1 MANVT
6 LRQKKMANN
15 KSSLYLDYFP
25 PIINPKTANETRREF
40 LKLKIFDH
48 PTNLL
53 EKEHNKSTIE
63 FANLIRAKR
72 LTQLKDREYGF
83 KENIEI
89 NVNFVEYYESI
100 IAEYYNTGSKNNH
113 LTWKAS
119 SNYFKKFIGSKVSS
133 KNITQLTLKKY
144 REFLLTTSN
153 LRTNKR
159 KLAVNTA
166 STYYKHFI
174 FVLKRAFNEQ
184 IIHTNLA
191 QQAVYIKEEE
201 TFREY
206 LTEEEL
212 VKLWNTDI
220 KLPQIKRAALFSAL
234 TGFRFID
241 IKNLNWDIVLG
252 DKHQGYYISLREEKT
267 KSIKNHPI
275 SDTAYNILK
284 TQKTN
289 TGLIFGGIQYSQT
302 TRPLKEWITKSG
314 IKKKIS
320 FHNFRHSYAT
330 LQLANGTDIYTVSKL
345 LGHKSCSLNAI
356 IANRANGTFSKNP
369 GKVVDELIEYTLK
382 KLVK

>member
-6 LRQKKMANN
+6 LRQKKIANN

-25 PIINPKTANETRREF
+25 PIISPKTGNETRREF
-40 LKLKIFDH
+40 LKLKIFDN
-48 PTNLL
+48 PSNQL

-72 LTQLKDREYGF
+72 LTQIKDREYGF

-113 LTWKAS
+113 LAWKAS
-119 SNYFKKFIGSKVSS
+119 FNYFKKFIGSKVSS
-133 KNITQLTLKKY
+133 KNITHLTVKKY

-206 LTEEEL
+206 LTEDEL

-220 KLPQIKRAALFSAL
+220 KFPQIKRAALFSAL

-241 IKNLNWDIVLG
+241 IKNLNWNFVLG
-252 DKHQGYYISLREEKT
+252 DKHQGYYVRLKEQKT
-267 KSIKNHPI
+267 GNIHNHPI
-275 SDTAYNILK
+275 SLNAFEILQQEN
-284 TQKTN
+284 TTTGPVFNGLNYQKTH
-289 TGLIFGGIQYSQT
+289 TTVKTWVKASGIQ
-302 TRPLKEWITKSG
+302 
-314 IKKKIS
+314 KKIS

-330 LQLANGTDIYTVSKL
+330 LQLANGTDIYIVSKL
-345 LGHKSCSLNAI
+345 LGHKNVATTQIYTKVLDKNKIEA
-356 IANRANGTFSKNP
+356 ANRINLDLDGLSK
-369 GKVVDELIEYTLK
+369 
-382 KLVK
+382 